1 MTIGARVFKTGLAV
15 AVALWAGEWLGL
27 DSPLLAAITAIFT
40 IQPSI
45 YRSWMQVLDQL
56 QSNVLGVAIALV
68 AFWVLGSTPISVGLV
83 CILVI
88 LLCLKLKIEDTIGL
102 TLVAVVVVMEARSQG
117 WPVALDR
124 LAGLLL
130 GISSAF
136 LVNVAI
142 MPPRH
147 RGRFMRLVQEGQGLL
162 SRLLRTS
169 VSNELKESVFREEQE
184 KLESILK
191 KLDEYYRM
199 FAEERVWLRRS
210 RIRRSKLLIVYKEM
224 LLTLRRGESL
234 VEAVEE
240 QYWAVSSEAS
250 WNEAADRHI
259 EALCGYHE
267 QLLWK
272 WEGKMKPGA
281 ASAAPSLEDGVLLT
295 ERITASAAD
304 AVTRSRLLVI
314 TSSMF
319 AYEDRLRRL
328 DRLIDH
334 WQLRERGDDDETPTV
349 PAREKR
355 ERERAKEGEGAA
367 KG

>member
-1 MTIGARVFKTGLAV
+1 MTIGARVLKTGIAV
-15 AVALWAGEWLGL
+15 AVALWAGELLHL

-56 QSNVLGVAIALV
+56 QSNLLGVAIAIV
-68 AFWVLGSTPISVGLV
+68 SFWLLGSTPIAVGIV

-88 LLCLKLKIEDTIGL
+88 LLCLKLRIEDTIGL

-124 LAGLLL
+124 LGGLLL
-130 GISSAF
+130 GIATAF
-136 LVNVAI
+136 IVNVAI
-142 MPPRH
+142 APPKH
-147 RGRFMRLVQEGQGLL
+147 KDRFVKLAHEAQELL

-169 VSNELKESVFREEQE
+169 VSNELKENVFREEREHLEE
-184 KLESILK
+184 KLK
-191 KLDEYYRM
+191 KLDDYYRM

-210 RIRRSKLLIVYKEM
+210 RVRRSKLLVVYKEM

-250 WNEAADRHI
+250 WNDAADRH
-259 EALCGYHE
+259 LDTLSGYHE
-267 QLLWK
+267 YLFWK
-272 WEGKMKPGA
+272 WAGKTKSGA
-281 ASAAPSLEDGVLLT
+281 TSAAPPLEDGVRLT
-295 ERITASAAD
+295 EQITASAEAD
-304 AVTRSRLLVI
+304 AVTRARLLVI

-319 AYEDRLRRL
+319 NYEDRLRRL

-334 WQLRERGDDDETPTV
+334 WQQREADGED
-349 PAREKR
+349 
-355 ERERAKEGEGAA
+355 EREPEAGERT
-367 KG
+367 

>member
-56 QSNVLGVAIALV
+56 QSNVLGVAIALIS
-68 AFWVLGSTPISVGLV
+68 FWLLGSTPISVGIV

-88 LLCLKLKIEDTIGL
+88 LLCLKMKIEDTIGL

-124 LAGLLL
+124 LGGLLL
-130 GISSAF
+130 GITSAF
-136 LVNVAI
+136 IVNVAVA
-142 MPPRH
+142 PPRH
-147 RGRFMRLVQEGQGLL
+147 HGRFLKLVQEAQGLL

-169 VSNELKESVFREEQE
+169 VSNELKENVFRQEQSRLEE
-184 KLESILK
+184 LLK
-191 KLDEYYRM
+191 KLDDSYRM

-210 RIRRSKLLIVYKEM
+210 RVRRSKLLVVYKEM

-234 VEAVEE
+234 IEAVEE

-250 WNEAADRHI
+250 WNKAADRHI

-281 ASAAPSLEDGVLLT
+281 VSAAPPLEDGVKLT
-295 ERITASAAD
+295 EQITASGDAD
-304 AVTRSRLLVI
+304 AVTRARLLVI
-314 TSSMF
+314 TSAMF

-334 WQLRERGDDDETPTV
+334 WQQ
-349 PAREKR
+349 REKGDEEPEAASGKPR
-355 ERERAKEGEGAA
+355 KAA
-367 KG
+367 KDAEA